1 MSERPYQP
9 FYKPYGMTDE
19 EYEYEKRIAA
29 EKLAEWEQEQNESN
43 LLDTQVMPTLAG
55 KPRIIYKNSRHL
67 KEDKPYG
74 IRDNGGYLF
83 FFVDISH
90 YDGQD
95 ERYEE
100 ELKQQQLLAEY
111 TLAELSKCSA

>member
-1 MSERPYQP
+1 MEI
-9 FYKPYGMTDE
+9 KLEDDLLTIN
-19 EYEYEKRIAA
+19 EKSVYIG
-29 EKLAEWEQEQNESN
+29 KYSLVNEAITY
-43 LLDTQVMPTLAG
+43 LLKQQASQLEPPVMPTLAG

-111 TLAELSKCSA
+111 LLAELSKYSA